1 MHMTGANIKVSSNN
15 FKFYFLLFKKRSV
28 AVFKKKGSFLSIRIK
43 ITDLKTLTY

>member
-28 AVFKKKGSFLSIRIK
+28 AVFKKRVVFYLLGLRLQI
-43 ITDLKTLTY
+43 